1 MRVAPILAVAIA
13 TALVSATP
21 ALALTYEAGPPP
33 GGDCDEIAA
42 RIGSGATW
50 YGEFS
55 GNYHD
60 SFREM
65 YFPVSARGCFV
76 SEYECRRWTNEAMSF
91 TGQGGILYMRCRQG
105 APGY

>member
-1 MRVAPILAVAIA
+1 MRTVPIVALSLALVVTSVAP
-13 TALVSATP
+13 T
-21 ALALTYEAGPPP
+21 LALTYEGGPPP
-33 GGDCDEIAA
+33 GGDCNEIAA
-42 RIGSGATW
+42 RIGAGATW
-50 YGEFS
+50 YGEFA

-76 SEYECRRWTNEAMSF
+76 SEYECRRWANEAMSF
-91 TGQGGILYMRCRQG
+91 TGQGGMLYMRCRQG